1 MVGLEVGEEQ
11 EGHLGRKS
19 MSKTQG
25 HKHARVFG
33 EHTVVGSCGR
43 IAELYREREGLA
55 GGRRK

>member
-11 EGHLGRKS
+11 EGHLGRNS

-33 EHTVVGSCGR
+33 EHTVVGSCGS
-43 IAELYREREGLA
+43 IAELY
-55 GGRRK
+55 